1 LEGYITDATSSISC
15 LATLS
20 PTAAPTDAPTSK
32 PTEPPTDAEAT
43 ETQLAVGSNLE
54 VIATGIHYALGDELR
69 LGEDTEGWARPALV
83 EVTGVNENGGATAA
97 AIIDGGSFTG
107 DNILG
112 NYNLTPVH
120 AALLMMSSSSE
131 AASAPSAAVGS
142 NSVGS
147 SRARNSSPAGIYVA
161 GLVAP
166 VLGVVAFIAAKIR
179 ARFSSSTTSPVVQQ
193 QHRDTSLILTLTPAL
208 CSEL

>member
-1 LEGYITDATSSISC
+1 V
-15 LATLS
+15 
-20 PTAAPTDAPTSK
+20 
-32 PTEPPTDAEAT
+32 
-43 ETQLAVGSNLE
+43 VGSNLG
-54 VIATGIHYALGDELR
+54 VIASGNHYALGDELR

-83 EVTGVNENGGATAA
+83 KVTGVNENGEVTAT

-120 AALLMMSSSSE
+120 AALLMMSSRSE

-161 GLVAP
+161 GLVAS
-166 VLGVVAFIAAKIR
+166 VLGVVAFIAAKNR
-179 ARFSSSTTSPVVQQ
+179 ARFSSSIMSPVVQQ
-193 QHRDTSLILTLTPAL
+193 QHRDTSLILTLTPAS